1 MRPKGVS
8 ERVLPARLFALL
20 GLFPLALPAGADAA
34 RPAGPPDFALAGFAP
49 ACPGA
54 PDPAQPLDLATVA
67 DLALCRNPATAGAWA
82 TVRAAAAREVQA
94 RSLYGP
100 RLDASVQPAGSLS
113 RRWGGGFPA
122 GSDSAA
128 SVTASLSLGW
138 LLTDFGGRAAQLDL
152 AAQAREQALAAFADR
167 AQAVVLEA
175 ALAYFD
181 TLAAGESLLA
191 AEANVAFARTSLE
204 AATARERAGVG
215 IRSDRLQA
223 DAALADAELRLARA
237 RGTEATQRGRLA
249 SAIGLPPDTPLLLA
263 QPPGQGGRFA
273 ALGAAPRA
281 DLAGTARAL
290 VDEAERAR
298 PDLRL
303 ARAALGSAE
312 AGVRAAEAAR
322 RPSITLGVTP
332 SLAGGTSGPDTA
344 VATAGVTLS
353 VPLFDSGGR
362 TAAVEAAR
370 RDADRARADAEL
382 SRLQAA
388 QDVWA
393 RLQSVEVAQASLASA
408 ERLLASA
415 SEAADLARGR
425 YRAGLAGITEL
436 LNAQAT
442 LASAREQAVAARYGL
457 RTAGLQ
463 LARAVGLLNEEIR

>member
-1 MRPKGVS
+1 VS
-8 ERVLPARLFALL
+8 ERLLPARLFLLL
-20 GLFPLALPAGADAA
+20 GPLLVAPPLAAAGEMA
-34 RPAGPPDFALAGFAP
+34 RPGLQPDYALAGFAP
-49 ACPGA
+49 ACA
-54 PDPAQPLDLATVA
+54 AWPDPARPLDLPAVA
-67 DLALCRNPATAGAWA
+67 DLALCRNPATASAWA
-82 TVRAAAAREVQA
+82 AARAAAAREVQA

-122 GSDSAA
+122 ASDSAA
-128 SVTASLSLGW
+128 SLTAALSLGW

-181 TLAAGESLLA
+181 TLSAAESLAA
-191 AEANVAFARTSLE
+191 AEANVAFAATSLE
-204 AATARERAGVG
+204 AARARERAGVG

-249 SAIGLPPDTPLLLA
+249 TILGLPPETMLA
-263 QPPGQGGRFA
+263 LAAPQPGAGGRFS
-273 ALGAAPRA
+273 ALGADART
-281 DLAGTARAL
+281 DLAATARAL
-290 VDEAERAR
+290 VAEAEAAR

-303 ARAALGSAE
+303 ARAAASGAE

-322 RPSITLGVTP
+322 RPTVSLGVSP
-332 SLAGGTSGPDTA
+332 SLSAGTSGPDTA
-344 VATAGVTLS
+344 VANAGVTLS

-370 RDADRARADAEL
+370 RDAERARADADT

-393 RLQSVEVAQASLASA
+393 RLQAVEVAAASLATA

-415 SEAADLARGR
+415 TEAADLARGR

-436 LNAQAT
+436 LNAQAA
-442 LASAREQAVAARYGL
+442 LASAREQSVAARYGL

-463 LARAVGLLNEEIR
+463 LARAVGLLHEEIR

>member
-1 MRPKGVS
+1 MSR
-8 ERVLPARLFALL
+8 RVNKRLRPARLFPLL
-20 GLFPLALPAGADAA
+20 GLLASPALSAERVG
-34 RPAGPPDFALAGFAP
+34 PAPDFTLAGFAP
-49 ACPGA
+49 ACA
-54 PDPAQPLDLATVA
+54 ARPDPAQPLDLAAIA
-67 DLALCRNPATAGAWA
+67 DLALCRNPATASAWA
-82 TVRAAAAREVQA
+82 ATRAAAAREVQA

-100 RLDASVQPAGSLS
+100 RLDASVQPGGSVS

-122 GSDSAA
+122 ASDSAA
-128 SVTASLSLGW
+128 SVTATLSLGW
-138 LLTDFGGRAAQLDL
+138 LLTDFGGRAAQLGL
-152 AAQAREQALAAFADR
+152 AAEAREQALAAFADR

-181 TLAAGESLLA
+181 TLAAAEALVA
-191 AEANVAFARTSLE
+191 AEANAVFAATSLE
-204 AATARERAGVG
+204 AAAARERAGVG

-237 RGTEATQRGRLA
+237 RGTAATQSGRLA
-249 SAIGLPPDTPLLLA
+249 TALDLPPGTVLRLA
-263 QPPGQGGRFA
+263 EPEPGRSGRFTG
-273 ALGAAPRA
+273 LGAAPRT
-281 DLAGTARAL
+281 DLAETARAL
-290 VDEAERAR
+290 VAEAERAR

-303 ARAALGSAE
+303 ARSLVTSAD

-322 RPSITLGVTP
+322 RPTVSLGASP
-332 SLAGGTSGPDTA
+332 SLSAGTQGPDMA
-344 VATAGVTLS
+344 VASAGLTLS

-370 RDADRARADAEL
+370 RDAERARADAET

-393 RLQSVEVAQASLASA
+393 RLQAVEVAEASLSTAA
-408 ERLLASA
+408 RLLASA
-415 SEAADLARGR
+415 EEAADLARGR

-436 LNAQAT
+436 LNAQGS

-463 LARAVGLLNEEIR
+463 LARAVGLLHEEIR

>member
-1 MRPKGVS
+1 MIVRVS
-8 ERVLPARLFALL
+8 RRVNKRLRPARLFPLL
-20 GLFPLALPAGADAA
+20 GLLASPALSAERVG
-34 RPAGPPDFALAGFAP
+34 PAPDFTLAGFAP
-49 ACPGA
+49 ACA
-54 PDPAQPLDLATVA
+54 ARPDPAQPLDLAAIA
-67 DLALCRNPATAGAWA
+67 DLALCRNPATASAWA
-82 TVRAAAAREVQA
+82 ATRAAAAREVQA

-100 RLDASVQPAGSLS
+100 RLDASVQPGGSVS

-122 GSDSAA
+122 ASDSAA
-128 SVTASLSLGW
+128 SVTATLSLGW
-138 LLTDFGGRAAQLDL
+138 LLTDFGGRAAQLGL
-152 AAQAREQALAAFADR
+152 AAEAREQALAAFADR

-181 TLAAGESLLA
+181 TLAAAEALVA
-191 AEANVAFARTSLE
+191 AEANAVFAATSLE
-204 AATARERAGVG
+204 AAAARERAGVG

-237 RGTEATQRGRLA
+237 RGTAATQSGRLA
-249 SAIGLPPDTPLLLA
+249 TALDLPPGTVLRLA
-263 QPPGQGGRFA
+263 EPEPGRSGRFTG
-273 ALGAAPRA
+273 LGAAPRT
-281 DLAGTARAL
+281 DLAETA
-290 VDEAERAR
+290 RAR

-303 ARAALGSAE
+303 ARSLVTSAD

-322 RPSITLGVTP
+322 RPTVSLGASP
-332 SLAGGTSGPDTA
+332 SLSAGTQGPDTA
-344 VATAGVTLS
+344 VASAGLTLS

-370 RDADRARADAEL
+370 RDAERARADAET

-393 RLQSVEVAQASLASA
+393 RLQAVEVAEASLSTAA
-408 ERLLASA
+408 RLLASA
-415 SEAADLARGR
+415 EEAADLARGR

-436 LNAQAT
+436 LNAQGS

-463 LARAVGLLNEEIR
+463 LARAVGLLHEEIR